1 MTMPHVTVPQ
11 PVGAAARP
19 SSAQTGDHLVA
30 RPPTSQRTRSI
41 RELTPFVF
49 LAMILIPSL
58 IVLGLAIADP
68 GAKSTD
74 PSGVPVATATPGP

>member
-1 MTMPHVTVPQ
+1 
-11 PVGAAARP
+11 
-19 SSAQTGDHLVA
+19 
-30 RPPTSQRTRSI
+30 
-41 RELTPFVF
+41 
-49 LAMILIPSL
+49 MILIPSL